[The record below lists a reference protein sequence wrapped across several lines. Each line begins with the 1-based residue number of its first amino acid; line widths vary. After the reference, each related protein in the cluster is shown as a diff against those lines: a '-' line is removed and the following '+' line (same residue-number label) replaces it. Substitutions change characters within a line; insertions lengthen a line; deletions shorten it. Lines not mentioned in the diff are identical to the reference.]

1 MLSVG
6 GTSKAM
12 IVRNSSKSADP
23 TFAGLY
29 FLRSELKTGLTLT
42 KIALDARHLDK
53 TSRNRVNARKA
64 YDAVVH
70 FAPRVN
76 LSPEESDEIKSK
88 LEHLKSQLKLL
99 GEEL

>member
-1 MLSVG
+1 M
-6 GTSKAM
+6 
-12 IVRNSSKSADP
+12 
-23 TFAGLY
+23 
-29 FLRSELKTGLTLT
+29 
-42 KIALDARHLDK
+42 
-53 TSRNRVNARKA
+53 
-64 YDAVVH
+64 H